1 MAVTHLSFPA
11 LRQGSPVP
19 LGQLVEESRTPRASN
34 APHHLLTSEIYS
46 PMKSNSQI
54 QAEPA
59 ALHFN
64 GFSLGK
70 GYQKVLKLINISS
83 EVINI
88 HIITTQTKYFR
99 TTYTKK
105 YRLIPGL
112 AYTVK
117 VHFCPDQWRYFYD
130 CLLIH
135 CKGEEALLIPV
146 HAYPVIDDLC
156 IPPHIHLPSIPL
168 GHSVSHS
175 LPLRCSCPADLEVE
189 FQVHVIQPHQ
199 AFQVQPLAGSIPASG
214 EVVITVTFRPLEYGT
229 SQVTIQL
236 VISQFNSKP
245 FLCTLIGSS
254 ALHLPTSSHEGEM
267 ACEAMLAADYR
278 TRVMAPVIRNHAVL
292 QVPPVLQIKRTAS
305 KKADK
310 LKAAVQP
317 PSPTNVCT
325 PAGVAKMLIKDG
337 DRVQSRDLREVMS
350 CDSIVGLRSRQ
361 LKEALFMKKVRGD
374 VTEERANRLR
384 WQQHLGKTPVSEK
397 SRGQILEERE
407 ITVHQY
413 TIQWDSGHQEENV
426 FVWGRPR
433 LSTKRVLRDVRQ
445 AVVGAPCFT
454 FYCGPELLVS
464 LRALRLFQQAAR
476 KVVIRCR
483 MNHRLACL
491 RKTKKPSR
499 KNQEHVKGNKKAEG
513 LISPDK
519 IFPLSFPVCV
529 NMAGHLS
536 LSDLTTVAVGLVDT
550 SMATHVPLFQLQ
562 VPHHFKVMGYSPPL
576 SWEAFNSYVPPTLT
590 RPLRSGALA
599 VVGAPCFTFYCGPE
613 LLVSLRAL
621 RLFQQA
627 ARKVVIRCRMNH
639 RLACLRKTKKP
650 SRKNQEHVKGNKK
663 AEGLI
668 SPDKIFPLSFPVC
681 VNMAGHLSL
690 SDLTTVAVGL
700 VDTSMATHVPLFQLQ
715 VPHHFKVMGYS
726 PPLSWEAF
734 NSYVPPTL
742 TRPLRSG
749 ALDKLLP
756 ELLKAQQATGSVR
769 REGPGEAEDQEEELR
784 GGGDRVAEAILQPG
798 PAQPT
803 RIFNPAPDRQI
814 YKPIPQY
821 LETSAELHLCPLPR
835 FTDNRSKKNYL
846 DLKEVIK
853 GVMTWK
859 TSDWTTLR
867 RLSELP
873 TCSTMA
879 ERMAGSSVRL
889 RIAVARGAHR
899 DWASRGLFT
908 GVAMVSGL
916 VFQRFN
922 RSLDL
927 KTDMF
932 PERVPPPLIGPSD
945 DIDPTLVDRLTEEPG
960 VCLTQEMIR
969 AEFLG
974 DEEVGDRT

>member
-19 LGQLVEESRTPRASN
+19 FGQLVEESRTPRAST

-46 PMKSNSQI
+46 RMKSNSQI

-130 CLLIH
+130 CLRIH

-254 ALHLPTSSHEGEM
+254 APHLPTSSHEGEM

-337 DRVQSRDLREVMS
+337 DRVQSRDLREGRGGRVMS

-491 RKTKKPSR
+491 RKTKKPSH

-519 IFPLSFPVCV
+519 ILPLSFPVCV

-536 LSDLTTVAVGLVDT
+536 LSDLTTVAV
-550 SMATHVPLFQLQ
+550 A
-562 VPHHFKVMGYSPPL
+562 
-576 SWEAFNSYVPPTLT
+576 
-590 RPLRSGALA
+590 
-599 VVGAPCFTFYCGPE
+599 
-613 LLVSLRAL
+613 
-621 RLFQQA
+621 
-627 ARKVVIRCRMNH
+627 
-639 RLACLRKTKKP
+639 
-650 SRKNQEHVKGNKK
+650 
-663 AEGLI
+663 
-668 SPDKIFPLSFPVC
+668 
-681 VNMAGHLSL
+681 
-690 SDLTTVAVGL
+690 L

-769 REGPGEAEDQEEELR
+769 REGPGEAEDQEEELK
-784 GGGDRVAEAILQPG
+784 GGGNRVAEAILQPG

-879 ERMAGSSVRL
+879 ERMAG
-889 RIAVARGAHR
+889 
-899 DWASRGLFT
+899 
-908 GVAMVSGL
+908 
-916 VFQRFN
+916 

-945 DIDPTLVDRLTEEPG
+945 DIDPALVDRLTEEPG

-974 DEEVGDRT
+974 DEETC